1 MGLCVAS
8 IANPFLE
15 ESLEKKSKLRQDV
28 MANVTFLEKFEVTAN
43 NVDIKDVSMLVWI
56 QLIF

>member
-15 ESLEKKSKLRQDV
+15 ESREKKSKLRQDV

-43 NVDIKDVSMLVWI
+43 SVDIKDVSI
-56 QLIF
+56 